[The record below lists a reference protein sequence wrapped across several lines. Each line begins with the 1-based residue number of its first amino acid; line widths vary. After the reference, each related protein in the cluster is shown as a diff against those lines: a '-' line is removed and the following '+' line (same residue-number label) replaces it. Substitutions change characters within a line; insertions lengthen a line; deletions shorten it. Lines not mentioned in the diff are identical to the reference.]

1 MISDFSY
8 IKGFNAGLSASE
20 CAIKHKIPK
29 GAVIYFA
36 VDLDVYADQISEYII
51 PFFRGINDTLNRDY
65 KVGIYGPR
73 LVCTEVSNAELSVSS
88 FVADMSSG
96 YSCNIGQKMPSNWCY
111 DQYCEISNF
120 NNDFDID
127 KVTYNGKIEAADHI
141 REESSNI
148 EKLYNQMKNL
158 YDLTNEYSEQNNKGW
173 SIIEKNKNIM
183 DYLRNVSSYVGT
195 FWDLVAGAI
204 DQDYI
209 AFLDSRLT
217 DGMRRE
223 DIKVPSEYGEMEITH
238 LAASISSLLYRFIAF
253 DQELN
258 DLTGWAGDLLQLGG
272 NIEKIK
278 SQHLCSDNDVY
289 RLIGCTEDE
298 FAQSLGFEDAAN
310 TGFGWVDLE
319 QDIDAVNIAVLIIGD
334 LEIYKIFAAYY
345 GGKIYNSY
353 RISSFIKGIGV
364 DTIVENKIKEKA
376 QEYTDLNKA
385 TVLAFCAFFGTFSKE
400 DFSEKLSS
408 QFAKKIMSM
417 YEKENH

>member
-1 MISDFSY
+1 MADTKVSEIQIWLNSVYKDNENWVT
-8 IKGFNAGLSASE
+8 IKEDGITGNNTVAGLIRALQIE
-20 CAIKHKIPK
+20 L
-29 GAVIYFA
+29 GVN
-36 VDLDVYADQISEYII
+36 VD
-51 PFFRGINDTLNRDY
+51 
-65 KVGIYGPR
+65 
-73 LVCTEVSNAELSVSS
+73 
-88 FVADMSSG
+88 
-96 YSCNIGQKMPSNWCY
+96 
-111 DQYCEISNF
+111 
-120 NNDFDID
+120 
-127 KVTYNGKIEAADHI
+127 
-141 REESSNI
+141 
-148 EKLYNQMKNL
+148 
-158 YDLTNEYSEQNNKGW
+158 
-173 SIIEKNKNIM
+173 
-183 DYLRNVSSYVGT
+183 
-195 FWDLVAGAI
+195 GAI

-223 DIKVPSEYGEMEITH
+223 DIKVPSEYVEMEITH